1 MTQIPFT
8 KLHDQYI
15 ECKADVDSAIQKI
28 LDTSEF
34 IAGPTVEKF
43 EEAWAGATRS
53 ANCAAVGN
61 GTFALVLSLMACGVT
76 NGHEV
81 ITTPHTFI
89 ATAEA
94 IKIVGATPIFVDIDE
109 YYHIDATKI
118 ESHITDKTK
127 AILFVD
133 LYGQCADI
141 DSINR
146 IAKKHNLYVIEDAAQ
161 STGASYNKQPVG
173 NLVDLTCFSF
183 NPVKN
188 LGAIG
193 DAGAV
198 TGRKELV
205 DKVKMY
211 RDHGRSSMFE
221 YGTIG
226 YNARMDCIQAA
237 VLLEKMKYYKDWQEK
252 RLFMCNQYSAFLSDY
267 VVTPKTRSENVHSY
281 YVYVIQVSNRNKFI
295 QHMASKGI
303 ETKIH
308 YKKPINVYESYFP
321 YQQCVRA
328 EKICNSIVS
337 LPCYH
342 SLTRQQQDLII
353 EETQQWAIRHSNV

>member
-15 ECKADVDSAIQKI
+15 ESKADVDSAIQKI
-28 LDTSEF
+28 LDTTEF
-34 IAGPTVEKF
+34 IAGPTVAKF
-43 EEAWAGATRS
+43 EQAWTNATAS
-53 ANCAAVGN
+53 PSCAAVGS

-76 NGHEV
+76 TGHEV

-94 IKIVGATPIFVDIDE
+94 IKLVGATPIFVDIDE
-109 YYHIDATKI
+109 YYHIDATQI

-141 DSINR
+141 TSINR

-161 STGASYNKQPVG
+161 SAGATYNKQPVG

-198 TGRKELV
+198 TGRKDLI

-211 RDHGRSSMFE
+211 RDHGRSSRFE
-221 YGTIG
+221 YDTIG
-226 YNARMDCIQAA
+226 YNARMDCLQAA
-237 VLLEKMKYYKDWQEK
+237 VLLEKIKYYQGWQK
-252 RLFMCNQYSAFLSDY
+252 QKLFIANQYRGFLSDY
-267 VVTPKTRSENVHSY
+267 VVTPKTRPENTHSY
-281 YVYVIQVSNRNKFI
+281 YVYVIQVPNRNQYIK
-295 QHMASKGI
+295 HMANKGI

-321 YQQCVRA
+321 YQQCVQA
-328 EKICNSIVS
+328 EKVCDSIIS

-342 SLTRQQQDLII
+342 TLKRQEQDLII
-353 EETQQWAIRHSNV
+353 EETQKWSIQHS